1 MNPIVGRHNALLV
14 ASVAGWTLHEG
25 GRDRALRKPTS
36 VFTKAEIPSYAPQIM
51 ERTGPARQSRRK
63 LFTLS
68 EVSANMLSQ
77 RQRGSLSVR
86 VLCQVD
92 FLLLS
97 QTLSLPLRPF
107 TPPFGPQRRPPVWS
121 QAASVYC
128 APPVASPHSVHWAA
142 VLTSHQCSFIR
153 RRGPAS
159 RTLLPAAII
168 LPSTLKKKSE
178 TNLPRQNPPSRS
190 PFC

>member
-1 MNPIVGRHNALLV
+1 MHYWLRQLPGGLCTRAAVI
-14 ASVAGWTLHEG
+14 AS
-25 GRDRALRKPTS
+25 ALRKPTS

-51 ERTGPARQSRRK
+51 ERTGPARQSSPK

-77 RQRGSLSVR
+77 RRRGSLSVR

-128 APPVASPHSVHWAA
+128 ALPVASPHSVHSERRNLDVPPGFHLSVGAA
-142 VLTSHQCSFIR
+142 RPLVPFYRLRSSCPH
-153 RRGPAS
+153 
-159 RTLLPAAII
+159 
-168 LPSTLKKKSE
+168 SE
-178 TNLPRQNPPSRS
+178 REI
-190 PFC
+190 